1 MAELHKTTQRIK
13 VQETKRSILQS
24 TAAGKSILDGKEVVP
39 R

>member
-13 VQETKRSILQS
+13 LQKTRRSILQP
-24 TAAGKSILDGKEVVP
+24 TAAGKNILDGEKVVP